1 MNDMR
6 KLMEAIQLIN
16 ENDIDPETGDIRTH
30 NRDDAEFMQDI
41 IKLTDEADEILMDED
56 RNPAEQ
62 LSGLV
67 TVLQDISNITR
78 LRASG
83 RPYAPIHEADI
94 EEGIFGDA
102 VTDVGRKMSGRVLGI
117 DQVRALAKESFSDI
131 LRYATLL
138 EEEAIDPV
146 KAGKQIREYALEGIR
161 AVHVKQK

>member
-102 VTDVGRKMSGRVLGI
+102 VTDVGRKMTGRVTQKHQIHRMAML
-117 DQVRALAKESFSDI
+117 ALQGALDLADLN
-131 LRYATLL
+131 LRNGMDAEKVMPKIRDALL
-138 EEEAIDPV
+138 
-146 KAGKQIREYALEGIR
+146 KGIR
-161 AVHVKQK
+161 DINPRKQ

>member
-83 RPYAPIHEADI
+83 RPYAPIHEVDI
-94 EEGIFGDA
+94 
-102 VTDVGRKMSGRVLGI
+102 K
-117 DQVRALAKESFSDI
+117 
-131 LRYATLL
+131 
-138 EEEAIDPV
+138 
-146 KAGKQIREYALEGIR
+146 GK
-161 AVHVKQK
+161 

>member
-117 DQVRALAKESFSDI
+117 DQVRALAKESFSAI

>member
-30 NRDDAEFMQDI
+30 QRNDAEFYSDI
-41 IKLTDEADEILMDED
+41 RKLVEEAFDVIASDFTEPYDKLD
-56 RNPAEQ
+56 RIE
-62 LSGLV
+62 
-67 TVLQDISNITR
+67 TVLNDIDNIVS

-102 VTDVGRKMSGRVLGI
+102 VTDVGRKMTGRVTQKHQIHRMAMLALQGALDLVDLNLRNGI
-117 DQVRALAKESFSDI
+117 DAEKVMPKIRDALLK
-131 LRYATLL
+131 
-138 EEEAIDPV
+138 
-146 KAGKQIREYALEGIR
+146 GIR
-161 AVHVKQK
+161 DINPRKK